1 MGKISI
7 NCDVGEGIGNE
18 DKLMPF
24 IQSCNIACG
33 GHAGNEL
40 SMTETVLLA
49 IKHKVEIGA
58 HPSYPDIENFG
69 RRSIEISMDK
79 LSASIL
85 KQIDTLHRIVVNC
98 GGKLNHIKAH
108 GALYNDLMKNEEL
121 SLEFLNIIE
130 TYKNDLKL
138 FLPYGSIIAGIAVRD
153 GFTVV
158 YEAFADRNY
167 NDDLSLVSRKEKNAV
182 ITDPHN
188 ILKQVLEI
196 KNNGTI
202 TSISGLQ
209 IPFLASTFCL
219 HSDTA
224 NVIESIKYLNQ
235 NLNLK
240 S

>member
-182 ITDPHN
+182 ITDPHD